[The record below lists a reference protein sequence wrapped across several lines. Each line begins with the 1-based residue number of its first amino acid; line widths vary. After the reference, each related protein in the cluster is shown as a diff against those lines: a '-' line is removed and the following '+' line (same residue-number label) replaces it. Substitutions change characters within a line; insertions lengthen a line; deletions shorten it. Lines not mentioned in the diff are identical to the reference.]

1 MLDFHVNITLKP
13 NRFVQLIFRR
23 NLFTTSETATIS
35 TILHARMNT
44 TRQEV
49 QAQSQKEVW

>member
-1 MLDFHVNITLKP
+1 MLNFHVNITLKP
-13 NRFVQLIFRR
+13 NRFVQLLFRR

-44 TRQEV
+44 TRQGV
-49 QAQSQKEVW
+49 QTQSQKEVW